1 MTRTLDYRITYTDHR
16 RDEQEVRCSAFEDA
30 EKIAKFLADLYGHV
44 CLVDGEL
51 LWVYHHDREEVRGTD
66 H

>member
-30 EKIAKFLADLYGHV
+30 EKIAKFLADLYGYAS
-44 CLVDGEL
+44 LSDGEIC
-51 LWVYHHDREEVRGTD
+51 WVYRREGL
-66 H
+66 